1 MSNRIHQSQLLQ
13 LIAKATNVFRV
24 TGWTL
29 NEVDPDGLRYVAT
42 VVARVH
48 WFFIAVL
55 VIEVLYRPYYGV
67 ATSIAYGLFLLLLAG
82 LSGYTQYRLRSAR
95 MITWRWMLTVW
106 AIDVFIVSAAV
117 SISNGFSHSFFHLF
131 YYPVLAGFAVIFTSF
146 RLNMALVTIV
156 SVIYAAISLG
166 VGDGLDIEARD
177 EKALFARIAI
187 MYGIVAN
194 GEYDL
199 PLRANEVG
207 GDGEA
212 RTGAS
217 ARAHRVV
224 PGHSRHHRA
233 DGIHDRHGDSQG
245 QGAG

>member
-13 LIAKATNVFRV
+13 LIAKATSVFRV

-29 NEVDPDGLRYVAT
+29 NEVDPDGLRYVAS
-42 VVARVH
+42 VVVRVH

-67 ATSIAYGLFLLLLAG
+67 VISTAYALFLLLLAG
-82 LSGYTQYRLRSAR
+82 LSGYTQYRLRSDR
-95 MITWRWMLTVW
+95 MITWRWMLIVW

-117 SISNGFSHSFFHLF
+117 AISNGFSHYFFHLF

-156 SVIYAAISLG
+156 SVVYVAMSLG

-187 MYGIVAN
+187 MYGIVAMVN
-194 GEYDL
+194 MISRFE
-199 PLRANEVG
+199 RMRWG

-212 RTGAS
+212 RTGAY
-217 ARAHRVV
+217 A
-224 PGHSRHHRA
+224 
-233 DGIHDRHGDSQG
+233 
-245 QGAG
+245 